1 MASMTVL
8 EDTPSVLRI
17 GSGPEH
23 RTSIRVLAFLG
34 TGLMGLAV
42 LFQQDL
48 ALTAACV
55 VGAVVLGMVALMLH
69 NQSRQLEWNFEE
81 RVLYVIGRQRADM
94 CAIPF
99 DDIACIRLTKRR
111 IARSLT
117 GAATQGQAGENPRG
131 RERFHLEA
139 AMRDTGYEGI
149 DHSFTLDEVRQ
160 LSAILVDRTG
170 LPFCDEIDGS
180 RNRPAAHQAVTSR
193 VLPPEQPSPGSV
205 LRLIEGEV
213 RWPLSPGWP
222 AISVMLIVLLSLMAG
237 ASSTYVNMQSES
249 NADPMLMV
257 IALGVAF
264 FFMVIVTGRLAH
276 AFLGRGQIVVKDGVL
291 RRDLFSPMGNRSLEI
306 PVQDIL
312 ALRVIA
318 PRFAMCQL
326 QILNRT
332 GQAAVIATV
341 STGVTPLTVG
351 DLYWLR
357 GVLNRKLQ
365 LQQTVQGDKV
375 RHDVHDSNSGS
386 SAG

>member
-1 MASMTVL
+1 MTVL

-23 RTSIRVLAFLG
+23 STSIRVLAFAG
-34 TGLMGLAV
+34 TALMGLAV
-42 LFQQDL
+42 IFQQDL
-48 ALTAACV
+48 LLTAGCV
-55 VGAVVLGMVALMLH
+55 IGGVVLGMVALMLH
-69 NQSRQLEWNFEE
+69 NQSRQLEWNFDE
-81 RVLYVIGRQRADM
+81 RMLYVIGRQRTDM

-99 DDIACIRLTKRR
+99 DDIACIRLTKRK
-111 IARSLT
+111 IARSLAGKASGGGQT
-117 GAATQGQAGENPRG
+117 DGSFSGGQAAGESQG

-149 DHSFTLDEVRQ
+149 DHSFSIEDVRP
-160 LSAILVDRTG
+160 LCRVLVDRTG
-170 LPFCDEIDGS
+170 LPFCDEIDGT
-180 RNRPAAHQAVTSR
+180 RNRPAAYQAVTSV
-193 VLPPEQPSPGSV
+193 VLPPSQPSPGSV
-205 LRLIEGEV
+205 LQPVEGGV
-213 RWPLSPGWP
+213 RWTLSPGWP
-222 AISVMLIVLLSLMAG
+222 AISLMLIVLLSLVAG
-237 ASSTYVNMQSES
+237 AGSTYGSMYTEGG
-249 NADPMLMV
+249 DPLLLF

-291 RRDLFSPMGNRSLEI
+291 RRDLFSPMGSRHLEV
-306 PVQDIL
+306 PVQDVV

-326 QILNRT
+326 QVLSRT

-357 GVLNRKLQ
+357 GTLNRMLR
-365 LQQTVQGDKV
+365 L
-375 RHDVHDSNSGS
+375 SEAASP
-386 SAG
+386 AGVPQ